1 MNDQL
6 LQFPR
11 FFLTAPGPCP
21 YLPGRVERKVFT
33 ELRGLDASSFNEA
46 LGRMGFRRSQNVA
59 YRPACD
65 RCSACQSVR
74 VRTAEFRPNGSMR
87 KLMRRHDDL
96 VVNACE
102 PWATSEQFDLL
113 QSYLHARHP
122 NGGMTQMDADDY
134 ADMIERTPVDT
145 VVYEYREP
153 HPDGDDAG
161 TPGKLVGVCLT
172 DHHSDGFS
180 MVYSFF
186 ETDGDRQGLGTYI
199 ILDHIRRA
207 AELDLPYVYLGY
219 WIPNCRQ
226 MAYKVRYKPLDVLTA
241 TGWVPIEEIEE
252 GHHAGRPTMPAMGH
266 YAFRPADKGE
276 F

>member
-1 MNDQL
+1 MNDQI

-65 RCSACQSVR
+65 RCCACQSVR
-74 VRTAEFRPNGSMR
+74 VRADAFKPSGTMR
-87 KLMRRHDDL
+87 KVLRRNGDL
-96 VVNACE
+96 LVSACE
-102 PWATSEQFDLL
+102 PWATAEQFDLL
-113 QSYLHARHP
+113 QRYLHARHP
-122 NGGMTQMDADDY
+122 EGGMTQMDADDY
-134 ADMIERTPVDT
+134 ADMVERTPVDT

-153 HPDGDDAG
+153 SANGPDADGG
-161 TPGKLVGVCLT
+161 GRLVGVCLT
-172 DHHSDGFS
+172 DHHSDGLS

-186 ETDGDRQGLGTYI
+186 EPDGERQSLGTYI

-207 AELDLPYVYLGY
+207 AELSLPYVYLGY

-226 MAYKVRYKPLDVLTA
+226 MTYKIHYKPLDVLTA
-241 TGWVPIEEIEE
+241 SGWIPIEELETGE
-252 GHHAGRPTMPAMGH
+252 HAGRPSMPAMGH
-266 YAFRPADKGE
+266 YAFRPAEKA
-276 F
+276 

>member
-1 MNDQL
+1 MNDQV

-21 YLPGRVERKVFT
+21 YLPGKTERKIFT
-33 ELRGLDASSFNEA
+33 ELRGLDAPSFNEA

-65 RCSACQSVR
+65 HCSACQSVR
-74 VRTAEFRPNGSMR
+74 VRAADFRSNQGFR
-87 KLMRRHDDL
+87 KLLRRHSDL
-96 VVNACE
+96 SVSACE
-102 PWATSEQFDLL
+102 PWATAEQFDLL
-113 QSYLHARHP
+113 QRYLKVRHP
-122 NGGMTQMDADDY
+122 DGGMAHMDADDY

-153 HPDGDDAG
+153 HPNGRGA
-161 TPGKLVGVCLT
+161 LVGVCLT
-172 DHHSDGFS
+172 DHYSDGLS

-186 ETDGDRQGLGTYI
+186 EPDGERQGLGTFI

-207 AELDLPYVYLGY
+207 AELSLPYVYLGY

-226 MAYKVRYKPLDVLTA
+226 MAYKVRFKPLDVLTGAGWAPFEQAQASA
-241 TGWVPIEEIEE
+241 TQ
-252 GHHAGRPTMPAMGH
+252 AADRPSMPSMAQ
-266 YAFRPADKGE
+266 YTLRPVR
-276 F
+276 

>member
-33 ELRGLDASSFNEA
+33 ELRGLDASTFNEA

-65 RCSACQSVR
+65 RCNACQSVR

-87 KLMRRHDDL
+87 KQLRRNDDL

-102 PWATSEQFDLL
+102 PWATSEQFNLL
-113 QSYLHARHP
+113 QCYLQARHP

-153 HPDGDDAG
+153 SPSPDAESA
-161 TPGKLVGVCLT
+161 GKLVGVCLT
-172 DHHSDGFS
+172 DHHSDGLS

-186 ETDGDRQGLGTYI
+186 ETDGARQGLGTYI

-207 AELDLPYVYLGY
+207 AELCLPYVYLGY
-219 WIPNCRQ
+219 WIPDCRQ
-226 MAYKVRYKPLDVLTA
+226 MAYKIRYKPLDVLTA
-241 TGWVPIEEIEE
+241 GGWVPIEEIEP
-252 GHHAGRPTMPAMGH
+252 GHHEGKPTMPAMGH
-266 YAFRPADKGE
+266 YAFRPAAKDD